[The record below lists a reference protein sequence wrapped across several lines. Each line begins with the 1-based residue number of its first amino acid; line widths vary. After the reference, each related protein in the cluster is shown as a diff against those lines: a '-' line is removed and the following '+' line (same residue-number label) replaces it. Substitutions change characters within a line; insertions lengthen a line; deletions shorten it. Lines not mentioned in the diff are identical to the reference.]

1 MKGKFGNL
9 SVNAKENYIYTRR
22 LSEYSELNQK
32 LYLWVIQETK
42 LGNTYYNTEGSYTNY
57 STKFV
62 VEAKEIK
69 RTTLPQLNL
78 ILQKFSIGHWTS
90 STSNET
96 GNYTYINFNF
106 PSSTENRKFTLK
118 IGKITNTTI
127 LNKIKNNDY
136 SGITELLTYAKN
148 NNSIYS
154 KELTTTSTAYFGE
167 FSIIIALIFSIAS
180 AWGSYYYSDKIVLA
194 SCHARPATRE
204 EDLKLVNILD
214 ALMVTAGL
222 PKKPDL
228 YVVEDAQP
236 NAFATGR
243 NPEHAIICVTTGLL
257 QKLDYYELEGVI
269 AHEMSHI
276 KNYDILLSA
285 VVSVFVGLIVMLS
298 DMFSRIIFWGGSK
311 DRDSDSKAN
320 GILMLLGLI
329 CLILSPIFGTLMQ
342 LALSRRR
349 EFLADSTAVEF
360 TRNPDG
366 LISALQKLENDP
378 NELKS
383 ANSATA
389 NMYIINPFKKNGE
402 KGKRKTSSL
411 WSTHPSTEDRIEALR
426 NIK

>member
-1 MKGKFGNL
+1 MFKSSKKNKFESAIIVSIFIVVITL
-9 SVNAKENYIYTRR
+9 IIYYICNA
-22 LSEYSELNQK
+22 LD
-32 LYLWVIQETK
+32 
-42 LGNTYYNTEGSYTNY
+42 LGG
-57 STKFV
+57 
-62 VEAKEIK
+62 
-69 RTTLPQLNL
+69 
-78 ILQKFSIGHWTS
+78 
-90 STSNET
+90 
-96 GNYTYINFNF
+96 
-106 PSSTENRKFTLK
+106 
-118 IGKITNTTI
+118 
-127 LNKIKNNDY
+127 
-136 SGITELLTYAKN
+136 
-148 NNSIYS
+148 
-154 KELTTTSTAYFGE
+154 

-194 SCHARPATRE
+194 SCKARPATRE

-228 YVVEDAQP
+228 YVVEDRQP

-243 NPEHAIICVTTGLL
+243 NPEHAVICVTTGLL
-257 QKLDYYELEGVI
+257 EKLDYYELEGVI

-276 KNYDILLSA
+276 KNYDILLSTI
-285 VVSVFVGLIVMLS
+285 VSVFVGFIVMLS
-298 DMFSRIIFWGGSK
+298 DMFSRIVFWGGTK

-320 GILMLLGLI
+320 GFLMLLGLFF
-329 CLILSPIFGTLMQ
+329 LILSPIFGTLMQ
-342 LALSRRR
+342 LALSRKR

-378 NELKS
+378 NELNS

-389 NMYIINPFKKNGE
+389 NMYIVNPFRKNGE
-402 KGKRKTSSL
+402 KGKNKTSSI